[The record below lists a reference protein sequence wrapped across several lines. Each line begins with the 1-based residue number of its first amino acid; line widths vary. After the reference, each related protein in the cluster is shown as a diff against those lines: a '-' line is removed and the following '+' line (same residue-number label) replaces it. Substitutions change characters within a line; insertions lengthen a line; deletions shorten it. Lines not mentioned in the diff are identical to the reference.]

1 MLNEARRG
9 FLPAF
14 LNLIGLNNGPSFG
27 EVDIAVQENL
37 SNDAERSILDAK
49 LTLKDEFV
57 VVLES
62 KVGHNSI
69 QAPQAVKYARWL
81 AASEFINRVLVFV
94 TQIREPLAESRILE
108 SLRLE
113 GLGSVRCEFLL
124 WHQVFSLL
132 RTSEGLSD
140 DRASWIERRIRKGL
154 SVSSAERLSH
164 MFLNEVQ
171 RMTYDLCVIDEQK
184 VGDVED
190 VVIQNQDPWFMKVAL
205 QHNVWF
211 PPSQSRFGL
220 RPTKYVAYY
229 QTVGDASSRN
239 VLPKHITHIA
249 RVRKVWNRI
258 SAADAKQLNEFDSLF
273 SDPELASRVAG
284 FRNKE
289 DLIHMALTD
298 TPILLARPIPLGNP
312 RTAQFLTKKRV
323 DLPRLLAAKSTDD
336 LLLTKDI

>member
-1 MLNEARRG
+1 
-9 FLPAF
+9 
-14 LNLIGLNNGPSFG
+14 
-27 EVDIAVQENL
+27 
-37 SNDAERSILDAK
+37 
-49 LTLKDEFV
+49 
-57 VVLES
+57 
-62 KVGHNSI
+62 
-69 QAPQAVKYARWL
+69 
-81 AASEFINRVLVFV
+81 
-94 TQIREPLAESRILE
+94 
-108 SLRLE
+108 
-113 GLGSVRCEFLL
+113 
-124 WHQVFSLL
+124 
-132 RTSEGLSD
+132 
-140 DRASWIERRIRKGL
+140 
-154 SVSSAERLSH
+154 
-164 MFLNEVQ
+164 
-171 RMTYDLCVIDEQK
+171 
-184 VGDVED
+184 
-190 VVIQNQDPWFMKVAL
+190 
-205 QHNVWF
+205 
-211 PPSQSRFGL
+211 
-220 RPTKYVAYY
+220 VAYY